1 MAAID
6 TDTLPADEAEAFRAR
21 CRAFL
26 DDNVDTPDNSAGSE
40 PPDDPDGSVGVAE
53 GKAFQAKLADAG
65 LAGMI
70 HPKEYGGAGLTAA
83 HEKIWREEAAKSPPP
98 TAQLTISHGM
108 CMPMLSEYGTDE
120 QKARF
125 LADNISAKTLWCQ
138 MFSEP
143 GAGSDV
149 ASLQTRAVLDGDEW
163 TLNGQKVWTT
173 LAHLCDYGVII
184 ARTDPSAPKHRGISM
199 FIVDMNAPGVEIRRI
214 RQIDG
219 GARFNEIFF
228 TDVRIPKSWQ
238 LGPLNEGWRLATAML
253 MYERVAIGTGQTSG
267 IRTPRYDTCVAEA
280 QRRGSHTDPTIRQGL
295 MDLYTREV
303 CMSLVAMRTRA
314 ELQAGRTPGPGGS
327 LGKLAGAMAA
337 RCYRD
342 LSMRIVGADG
352 QAWAAEGGEEWAMN
366 AIGTLSSGIA
376 GGTNEI
382 QRNIIGDRVLGLPRE
397 PSVDKDTPF
406 NDLKVG
412 TQP

>member
-1 MAAID
+1 MAETD
-6 TDTLPADEAEAFRAR
+6 TDTLPADEADSFRAR

-26 DDNVDTPDNSAGSE
+26 DEHVGSPDNAATAE

-53 GKAFQAKLADAG
+53 GKAFQAELAEAG
-65 LAGMI
+65 LAGLI
-70 HPKEYGGAGLTAA
+70 YPAEYGGAGLTNA
-83 HEKIWREEAAKSPPP
+83 HDRIWREEAAQTPPP

-108 CMPMLSEYGTDE
+108 CMPMLAEYGTDD
-120 QKARF
+120 QKAQF
-125 LADNISAKTLWCQ
+125 LADNIAAKTVWCQ

-149 ASLQTRAVLDGDEW
+149 ASLQMRAVLDGDEW

-173 LAHLCDYGVII
+173 LAHLCDYGIVI
-184 ARTDPSAPKHRGISM
+184 ARTNPSAPKHRGITM

-214 RQIDG
+214 QQIDG

-238 LGPLNEGWRLATAML
+238 LGPLDEGWRLATAML

-267 IRTPRYDTCVAEA
+267 IRTPRFDTCAAEA
-280 QRRGSHTDPTIRQGL
+280 QRRGSHTDPAIRQSL
-295 MDLYTREV
+295 MDLYSREV

-337 RCYRD
+337 RVYRD
-342 LSMRIVGADG
+342 LSLQIVGADG
-352 QAWAAEGGEEWAMN
+352 QAWAEDGGEEWAMN
-366 AIGTLSSGIA
+366 AISTLASGIA

-397 PSVDKDTPF
+397 PSLDKDTPF
-406 NDLKVG
+406 ADLQVG
-412 TQP
+412 TQA